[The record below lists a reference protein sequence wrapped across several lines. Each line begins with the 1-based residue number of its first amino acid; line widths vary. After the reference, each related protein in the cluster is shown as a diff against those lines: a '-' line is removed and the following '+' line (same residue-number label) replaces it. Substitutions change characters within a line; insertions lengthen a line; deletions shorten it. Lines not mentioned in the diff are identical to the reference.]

1 VEKVT
6 TFFSNLEDHDKP
18 LVTWKIHHLRPGESV
33 DRVAARYGISVAR
46 LKEVNGLN
54 RGKVLSVRSL
64 LVPAR
69 SEAEEPDIDTA
80 EFIAPEV
87 KAPKAKVARKP
98 AKGAKTAAAKKSPAK
113 AAAAK
118 PVKPVKVADVRRR
131 LK

>member
-1 VEKVT
+1 MA

-18 LVTWKIHHLRPGESV
+18 LVTWKIYHLRPGETL

-69 SEAEEPDIDTA
+69 AEADEPEIDTA
-80 EFIAPEV
+80 EFIAPDV
-87 KAPKAKVARKP
+87 KTPQPKTARKA
-98 AKGAKTAAAKKSPAK
+98 AKRGVKTAAAKKSPAK
-113 AAAAK
+113 VSAAAK
-118 PVKPVKVADVRRR
+118 PVKPLRVADSRRR